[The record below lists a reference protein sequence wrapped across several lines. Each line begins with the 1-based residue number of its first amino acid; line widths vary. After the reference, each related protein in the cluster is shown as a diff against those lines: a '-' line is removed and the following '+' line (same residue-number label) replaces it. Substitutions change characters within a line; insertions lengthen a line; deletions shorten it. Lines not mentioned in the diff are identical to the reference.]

1 MSTINQI
8 TVVISRIVNELD
20 IDLCEKVISHLE
32 MGNLT
37 KKSSA
42 NTWTR
47 LLTPYFIPISLLVD
61 LLEFWKRTDWD
72 SRVLAFSFRCA
83 LETKR
88 QAYSKF
94 PKIELAWT
102 GPYNPSTSLV
112 RGTYPLLSEMIENA
126 QSSILL
132 MGYSFTATSDTTK
145 NIIRK
150 LSEAQVR
157 GCVVKI
163 ALHDDGFN
171 HQNVKNAWPS
181 NRPLPILLK
190 WKGNENDNM
199 ASLHAK
205 LLCIDQKE
213 IFITSANM
221 TYHGLDSNI
230 ELGVRIQGEQAK
242 LIARHFA
249 SLVRSGI
256 FCRI

>member
-1 MSTINQI
+1 MAITDQI
-8 TVVISRIVNELD
+8 AGVISRIVNELD
-20 IDLCEKVISHLE
+20 SELSEKIITQLE
-32 MGNLT
+32 LGNLT
-37 KKSSA
+37 KQSAA

-47 LLTPYFIPISLLVD
+47 LLTPYFIPTPLLVD
-61 LLEFWKRTDWD
+61 LLESWKQIDID
-72 SRVLAFSFRCA
+72 SNVLAFSIRCA

-88 QAYSKF
+88 QAYCRF

-112 RGTYPLLSEMIENA
+112 RGTYSLMSEMIENA
-126 QSSILL
+126 QNSILL
-132 MGYSFTATSDTTK
+132 VGYSFTATSDTTR

-150 LSEAQVR
+150 LSEAHIR
-157 GCVVKI
+157 GCAVKI

-171 HQNVKNAWPS
+171 HENVKKAWPP
-181 NRPLPILLK
+181 NKPLPMLLK
-190 WKGNENDNM
+190 WKGNSNDTM

-230 ELGVRIQGEQAK
+230 ELGVKIQGEEAK

-249 SLVRSGI
+249 SLERS
-256 FCRI
+256 RILRRI